1 MNEEDL
7 KRQLDEQIKFNKEME
22 EAILRGQAH
31 VYYGEALGS
40 GILLALMFL
49 TSSAIEHILIAIGFA
64 INVGVLVDLYTH
76 RYTH

>member
-22 EAILRGQAH
+22 EAIFRGQAH
-31 VYYGEALGS
+31 VYYGEALSS

-49 TSSAIEHILIAIGFA
+49 TSSAIAHILIAVGFA

>member
-1 MNEEDL
+1 MSEEDL
-7 KRQLDEQIKFNKEME
+7 KNELDKQIKFNKEME
-22 EAILRGQAH
+22 KAILRGQAH

-49 TSSAIEHILIAIGFA
+49 TNSAIAHVLIAIGFA

-76 RYTH
+76 QYSH